1 MILFPTIELQN
12 GQCVTLNRGNVD
24 EPTIWHVDPVK
35 RAREFAAAGA
45 EWLHVTDLDA
55 VTDVGV
61 NNELVQEIIR
71 QAGIPVQLAGGFRT
85 MEHIETAVERG
96 TGRVVIGT
104 AAVRD
109 PDFVKQAA
117 KLHPDQIV
125 LAVDVYQER
134 VVIDGWRASTA
145 FEPMRFVREFSTA
158 PLAAILVTDVDNY
171 AGDSDGSV
179 GMISMVADAAR
190 SPVIAGGIAD
200 SLDDISRLKYV
211 RNIAGAQV
219 GRALFNKSVTLEE
232 AIAVARA
239 MPAET
244 VAEMI

>member
-1 MILFPTIELQN
+1 MKRTAGWFRASSVRPVFPCNL
-12 GQCVTLNRGNVD
+12 
-24 EPTIWHVDPVK
+24 
-35 RAREFAAAGA
+35 RAGSAPWSMSRRPLIAVQGA
-45 EWLHVTDLDA
+45 
-55 VTDVGV
+55 
-61 NNELVQEIIR
+61 
-71 QAGIPVQLAGGFRT
+71 F
-85 MEHIETAVERG
+85 
-96 TGRVVIGT
+96 VIGT

-109 PDFVKQAA
+109 PDFVKEAA
-117 KLHPDQIV
+117 KFHPDQIV
-125 LAVDVYQER
+125 LAVDVYRGR
-134 VVIDGWRASTA
+134 VAIDGWRALTA
-145 FEPMRFVREFSTA
+145 FEPARFVEEFSTA

-219 GRALFNKSVTLEE
+219 GRALFNRSIAIEE
-232 AIAVARA
+232 ALAVARA
-239 MPAET
+239 VPMEP

>member
-1 MILFPTIELQN
+1 MIIFPTIELQN
-12 GQCVTLNRGNVD
+12 GHCVTLSRGRVE

-55 VTDVGV
+55 VVG
-61 NNELVQEIIR
+61 NEANSGLVQGIIR
-71 QAGIPVQLAGGFRT
+71 QAGIPVQLAGGFCT
-85 MEHIETAVERG
+85 MEHVETAIDRG

-109 PDFVKQAA
+109 PDFVKEAA
-117 KLHPDQIV
+117 KFHPDQIV
-125 LAVDVYQER
+125 LAVDVYRGR
-134 VVIDGWRASTA
+134 VAIDGWRALTA
-145 FEPMRFVREFSTA
+145 FEPARFVEEFSTA

-219 GRALFNKSVTLEE
+219 GRALFNRSIAIEE
-232 AIAVARA
+232 ALAVARA
-239 MPAET
+239 VPMEP